1 MTAHAGR
8 RLMSIESAAEYL
20 DCSTKTIRRRIASG
34 DLRAYRLASSRVI
47 RVDLAEVDR
56 MLRPIPTAAAP
67 AVNRLAE
74 PVSEAKAL

>member
-1 MTAHAGR
+1 
-8 RLMSIESAAEYL
+8 MSIESAAEYL

-67 AVNRLAE
+67 AVDKLAE
-74 PVSEAKAL
+74 QVSEAKAR